1 MVVALLRVAKG
12 SAESICG
19 AGVRR
24 FMRGYSQV
32 TVAYNS
38 IELVSLIFFP
48 LERQIDRAPLFPL

>member
-1 MVVALLRVAKG
+1 MVVALLCVVKG
-12 SAESICG
+12 SAESICR

-38 IELVSLIFFP
+38 IKLVSHILSI
-48 LERQIDRAPLFPL
+48 RKTNR